1 MISDIRRVTGRD
13 CLEQAQYLDDHSD
26 VRLGDLIRAGL
37 LVLEAGVITS
47 NRSLGEVPTIF
58 RNLGGLLA
66 HELVGKELFGVA
78 DLGQVLHRD
87 DCADERSRRRYD
99 ELVEQLSAGRQEPN
113 ITIDR
118 VSGIIQ
124 DGNKTAGAF
133 HQIHLESDDIELSVY
148 LVRHPLPNE
157 HGGCA

>member
-1 MISDIRRVTGRD
+1 MISDIHRVTGRE
-13 CLEQAQYLDDHSD
+13 CLEQARYLDDHSD
-26 VRLGDLIRAGL
+26 VRLGHLIRRGL

-47 NRSLGEVPTIF
+47 NRSLGEMPTIF

-66 HELVGKELFGVA
+66 HDLFGRELFAVA
-78 DLGQVLHRD
+78 ELGHVLHRD
-87 DCADERSRRRYD
+87 DCNDERSRRRYD
-99 ELVEQLSAGRQEPN
+99 ELVEELGAGRQEPN

-118 VSGIIQ
+118 ASGIIQ

-133 HQIHLESDDIELSVY
+133 HQIHLAGDEVELPVY
-148 LVRHPLPNE
+148 LVRLPLPNE